1 MANILVVDDQKAIR
15 SMFKAIL
22 DTTSHDSDFAEDG
35 AIAYSAAK
43 GKYYSLILADMMMPN
58 MDGLE
63 LTQKLRKLTTYEDTP
78 IFIVSSSQSEDKKLA
93 ARQAG
98 ANGWVVKPVTPE
110 RVLKLVSQTIG

>member
-22 DTTSHDSDFAEDG
+22 DTTSHHSDFAEDG

-43 GKYYSLILADMMMPN
+43 GKQYSLVLADMMMPN

-63 LTQKLRKLTTYEDTP
+63 LTKRLRTLSNYEDTP
-78 IFIVSSSQSEDKKLA
+78 IFIVSSSEAQEKKKA
-93 ARQAG
+93 AKDAG

-110 RVLKLVSQTIG
+110 RILKLVGQTVG